1 MNEDPKPEDHRVRVA
16 ARRRQQMLAKLWL
29 AAVRVMARSGPEG
42 MTVDNVILD
51 AQVSRGTF
59 YKYYDAPAS
68 LISAAGVELAE
79 DLILSVSPALQT
91 LQFTWGCRP
100 FTICS
105 DSKIFGP
112 GLARRKLRVSVS
124 TGTGLSLRFTGFRVP
139 LITSSSMP
147 ALSVCAAAIAGR
159 NKIRKDV
166 FSLYENMVSGSKSI
180 LFCL

>member
-1 MNEDPKPEDHRVRVA
+1 MASEPYKAEA
-16 ARRRQQMLAKLWL
+16 APRITSTRCNKLFGMPISPYTVPRL
-29 AAVRVMARSGPEG
+29 LIKGMPSMVTNVYGPS
-42 MTVDNVILD
+42 MPLMWI
-51 AQVSRGTF
+51 
-59 YKYYDAPAS
+59 
-68 LISAAGVELAE
+68 
-79 DLILSVSPALQT
+79 SPALQT

-159 NKIRKDV
+159 NKIRKDI